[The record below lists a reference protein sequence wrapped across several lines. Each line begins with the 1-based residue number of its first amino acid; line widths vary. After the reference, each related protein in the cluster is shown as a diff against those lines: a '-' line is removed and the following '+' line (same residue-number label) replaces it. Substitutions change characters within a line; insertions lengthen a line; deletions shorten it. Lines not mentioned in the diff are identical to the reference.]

1 MYTTVRVLEVQND
14 KTVLVGCP
22 TEACNGCKAEMFC
35 NTKNDNSF
43 LARNDNGIVVKPGD
57 EVELYLPPAKTIC
70 STALVFGLPLLF
82 FPAGYLLC
90 KKIFAVNE
98 LLNALAGFVFMAVA
112 FSVAAL
118 ITAKNRHSLMPVITK
133 VI

>member
-1 MYTTVRVLEVQND
+1 MYTTVRVLEVSDD

-43 LARNDNGIVVKPGD
+43 TARNDNGLSLKKGD
-57 EVELYLPPAKTIC
+57 EVELFLPPAKTIG

-82 FPAGYLLC
+82 FPVGYLFC
-90 KKIFAVNE
+90 KFFFNVNE
-98 LLNALAGFVFMAVA
+98 LLNALAGFVFMAIA
-112 FSVAAL
+112 FSVSAI
-118 ITAKNRHSLMPVITK
+118 ITAKHRQSLMPVITR
-133 VI
+133 VL